1 MCRIDGCL
9 CGDKPVVIDIT
20 YSYKLYLIVQTIKV
34 PHVAVPLRTGT
45 YKSKDNAITGGSL
58 PPIPRAED
66 GIICGTTKA
75 PATAAADLL
84 TKSLLD
90 DLCDI
95 LFSLSKVIIKV
106 SL

>member
-1 MCRIDGCL
+1 MSLFPCEPAPISPKTTRSL
-9 CGDKPVVIDIT
+9 
-20 YSYKLYLIVQTIKV
+20 
-34 PHVAVPLRTGT
+34 
-45 YKSKDNAITGGSL
+45 GGNL